1 LRKYYSDRTAFAT
14 AVLIGFS
21 TGLWVLRDNIIGDF
35 PAAVFILL
43 TIVFLEKKKN
53 IIDWK
58 TFCTFALLIFINY
71 VFRPTGLILFPAW
84 VLFNLYKKQFKW
96 KPAIMVFGFTAFL
109 IVLQSFLIPN
119 DINYITMLID
129 GYADKPI
136 ANAMVDIGRRLMDNL
151 RSLAYIT
158 NTGDDSTS
166 WNFWIFFNLSIS
178 CILGLFALIGLIKSK
193 QISLYLIFGI
203 LYVLTVIIFP
213 GYQILRYLIPLIPLY
228 LYFIITGITQI
239 KSLNL
244 MRMVSL
250 LLMVGITTIYI
261 RFYVSM
267 IPKYQ
272 NNRISDAETQEMI
285 KFIVTNVNQE
295 ELVMC
300 QRARAITLLTE
311 KKTTSFPDGAYS
323 ERLENNINANEVK
336 YILLSEQDYSSFP
349 KEYIEQNSGLFTK
362 IFENENFTFYR
373 TNR

>member
-1 LRKYYSDRTAFAT
+1 
-14 AVLIGFS
+14 
-21 TGLWVLRDNIIGDF
+21 
-35 PAAVFILL
+35 
-43 TIVFLEKKKN
+43 
-53 IIDWK
+53 
-58 TFCTFALLIFINY
+58 
-71 VFRPTGLILFPAW
+71 
-84 VLFNLYKKQFKW
+84 
-96 KPAIMVFGFTAFL
+96 MVFGFTAFL

-272 NNRISDAETQEMI
+272 NNRISDAEAQEMI
-285 KFIVTNVNQE
+285 KFIVTIVNQE

>member
-1 LRKYYSDRTAFAT
+1 
-14 AVLIGFS
+14 
-21 TGLWVLRDNIIGDF
+21 
-35 PAAVFILL
+35 
-43 TIVFLEKKKN
+43 
-53 IIDWK
+53 
-58 TFCTFALLIFINY
+58 
-71 VFRPTGLILFPAW
+71 
-84 VLFNLYKKQFKW
+84 
-96 KPAIMVFGFTAFL
+96 MVFGFTAFL

-119 DINYITMLID
+119 DSNYITWLMD

-272 NNRISDAETQEMI
+272 NNRISDAEAQEMI
-285 KFIVTNVNQE
+285 KFIVTIVNQE

>member
-1 LRKYYSDRTAFAT
+1 
-14 AVLIGFS
+14 
-21 TGLWVLRDNIIGDF
+21 
-35 PAAVFILL
+35 
-43 TIVFLEKKKN
+43 
-53 IIDWK
+53 
-58 TFCTFALLIFINY
+58 
-71 VFRPTGLILFPAW
+71 
-84 VLFNLYKKQFKW
+84 
-96 KPAIMVFGFTAFL
+96 MVFGFTAFL

-119 DINYITMLID
+119 DSNYITWLMD

-272 NNRISDAETQEMI
+272 NNRISDAEAQEMI